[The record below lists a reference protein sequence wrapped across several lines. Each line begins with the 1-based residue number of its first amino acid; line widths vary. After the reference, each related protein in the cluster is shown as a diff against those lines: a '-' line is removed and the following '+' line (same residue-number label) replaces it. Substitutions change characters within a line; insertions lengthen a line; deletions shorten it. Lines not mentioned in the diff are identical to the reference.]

1 MKLKKLL
8 LAALLAAGSLCS
20 SATERPL
27 WMRYP
32 AISPNGSEIA
42 FTYKGD
48 IYKVPIKGGQAIRL
62 TTSQGYDSKPIW
74 SPDGSK
80 IAFVSDRLNGAMDIY
95 VMSANGRSAKKL
107 TTHSTTETPYTFT
120 NDSKFIVFKAHIQDP
135 WNSGLFPTSNLSEV
149 YKVPVT
155 GGRPEQILATP
166 AEYIKFNA
174 NGTKFLYQ
182 DLKGFENEWR
192 KHHTSSVTRDILEYN
207 TKTNEH
213 RFIIKHDGE
222 DRNPI
227 YSPDETKIYF
237 LSERN
242 GGSMNVYEAPF
253 SNPSQVKALTK
264 FTYEPVRFLSMSKNG
279 TLCFGYAGE
288 IYTLVPGAT
297 PQRINIDILEES
309 DEPEVSKVNLSRGL
323 SSANVSPD
331 GKQIAFISRGE
342 VFVTATDYNTTKQI
356 TKTAAAEKGV
366 SFGAD
371 NRTLVYSSDRSG
383 HWDLYIAKIERKEEQ
398 NFPNATI
405 IKEELLLPANKF
417 EKMHPQFSPDGNE
430 IAFVQD
436 RQKLMVYNL
445 KTKHL
450 REITDG
456 SMHHERTGSMNF
468 EWSPDGKWFVIE
480 YVARNHAPYSDIGIV
495 SAKGGEPI
503 LNITNSGYFDN
514 NPHWVLDGN
523 AIIYSSERYGMRN
536 HASWGS
542 QGDVMMVF
550 MNREA
555 FDKYK
560 MNAEEY
566 ELFTEEEK
574 KAKEAEEKEKKEK
587 DKKDKSKKD
596 KEPKDKQKPI
606 LIETKNID
614 ERIVRLTP
622 NSSDL
627 ADAIITKDGKKLYY
641 LSAFE
646 GGYDLW
652 VHDLRK
658 RSTKL
663 LKKLNSVFSWF
674 EMDKEGKN
682 IFILGGS
689 PQKMT
694 VAGESLTPINY
705 QADLKMDLA
714 AERQSMFNEVRR
726 EEGLRFYRKDMH
738 GVDWPKL
745 TKHYERYLPYINN
758 NYDFAEML
766 SELLGELNVSHTGSG
781 YRAPNRSERTAELGL
796 FISSKPGK
804 DGLYIDEVVEN
815 GPFDTFRSKA
825 KAGDIIEKIDGEEIK
840 AGMDYFPLL
849 NGKINKNILISLY
862 DPKTGKKWEEII
874 KGISSDML
882 NSLLYRRWIRQ
893 RAEEVDKLSNGKLGY
908 VHIPSMGDPSF
919 RNMYADVLGKY
930 YDRKG
935 IVIDIRYNG
944 GGRLH
949 EDIEVFFTGKKYLQ
963 QEIRGKDYCEMPSR
977 RWNHASI
984 MVTCEADYSN
994 AHGTPWVYK
1003 YLGIGKVVGM
1013 PVPGTMTSVNWVT
1026 LQDPSLYF
1034 GIPAVG
1040 YRTAAGTYLENS
1052 QLEPDIK
1059 VALDHSK
1066 ILNGKDSQIETA
1078 VKELLKEIK

>member
-95 VMSANGRSAKKL
+95 VMSANGGSAKKL

-120 NDSKFIVFKAHIQDP
+120 NDGKFIVFKAHIQDP

-174 NGTKFLYQ
+174 DGTKFLYQ

-288 IYTLVPGAT
+288 IYTLVPGAK

-480 YVARNHAPYSDIGIV
+480 YVAKNHAPYSDIGIV

-596 KEPKDKQKPI
+596 KEPKEKQKPI

-949 EDIEVFFTGKKYLQ
+949 EDIEIFFTGKKYLQ

>member
-95 VMSANGRSAKKL
+95 VMSANGGSAKKL

-120 NDSKFIVFKAHIQDP
+120 NDGKFIIFKAHIQDP

-155 GGRPEQILATP
+155 GGRPEQILAIP

-174 NGTKFLYQ
+174 DGTKFLYQ

-288 IYTLVPGAT
+288 IYTLVPGAK
-297 PQRINIDILEES
+297 PQRININILEES

-456 SMHHERTGSMNF
+456 SMQHERTGSMNF

-555 FDKYK
+555 FNKYK

-596 KEPKDKQKPI
+596 KEPKEKQKPI

-663 LKKLNSVFSWF
+663 LKKLNSGFSWF

-804 DGLYIDEVVEN
+804 DGLYIDEIVEN

-862 DPKTGKKWEEII
+862 DQNREKVGGNNQGNQFRHAEQFTLSPMD
-874 KGISSDML
+874 SSTC
-882 NSLLYRRWIRQ
+882 RRSGQ
-893 RAEEVDKLSNGKLGY
+893 TV
-908 VHIPSMGDPSF
+908 
-919 RNMYADVLGKY
+919 
-930 YDRKG
+930 
-935 IVIDIRYNG
+935 
-944 GGRLH
+944 
-949 EDIEVFFTGKKYLQ
+949 
-963 QEIRGKDYCEMPSR
+963 
-977 RWNHASI
+977 
-984 MVTCEADYSN
+984 
-994 AHGTPWVYK
+994 
-1003 YLGIGKVVGM
+1003 
-1013 PVPGTMTSVNWVT
+1013 
-1026 LQDPSLYF
+1026 
-1034 GIPAVG
+1034 
-1040 YRTAAGTYLENS
+1040 
-1052 QLEPDIK
+1052 
-1059 VALDHSK
+1059 
-1066 ILNGKDSQIETA
+1066 
-1078 VKELLKEIK
+1078 

>member
-1 MKLKKLL
+1 
-8 LAALLAAGSLCS
+8 
-20 SATERPL
+20 
-27 WMRYP
+27 MRYP

-95 VMSANGRSAKKL
+95 VMSANGGSAKKL

-120 NDSKFIVFKAHIQDP
+120 NDGKFIVFKAHIQDP

-174 NGTKFLYQ
+174 DGTKFLYQ

-288 IYTLVPGAT
+288 IYTLVPGAK

-480 YVARNHAPYSDIGIV
+480 YVAKNHAPYSDIGIV

-596 KEPKDKQKPI
+596 KEPKEKQKPI

-949 EDIEVFFTGKKYLQ
+949 EDIEIFFTGKKYLQ

>member
-95 VMSANGRSAKKL
+95 VMSANGGLAKKL

-120 NDSKFIVFKAHIQDP
+120 NDGKFIIFKAHIQDP

-174 NGTKFLYQ
+174 DGTKFLYQ

-288 IYTLVPGAT
+288 IYTLVPGAK

-480 YVARNHAPYSDIGIV
+480 YVAKNHAPYSDIGIV

-694 VAGESLTPINY
+694 VSGESLTPINY

-726 EEGLRFYRKDMH
+726 EEGFRFYRKDMH

-1040 YRTAAGTYLENS
+1040 YRTAAGIYLENS

-1066 ILNGKDSQIETA
+1066 ILSGKDSQIETA

>member
-1 MKLKKLL
+1 
-8 LAALLAAGSLCS
+8 
-20 SATERPL
+20 
-27 WMRYP
+27 MRYP

-95 VMSANGRSAKKL
+95 VMSANGGSAKKL

-120 NDSKFIVFKAHIQDP
+120 NDGKFIVFKAHIQDP

-174 NGTKFLYQ
+174 DGTKFLYQ

-288 IYTLVPGAT
+288 IYTLVPGAK

-480 YVARNHAPYSDIGIV
+480 YVAKNHAPYSDIGIV